1 MGRSEMM
8 TPDEIKKINLKP
20 FKNDAV
26 KYPEPIKSIIEMQKD
41 VLSANDFID
50 FFMGLRRK
58 AREMDIKNSEVK

>member
-1 MGRSEMM
+1 MI

-41 VLSANDFID
+41 AMSVDDFID
-50 FFMGLRRK
+50 FFIGLRHK
-58 AREMDIKNSEVK
+58 ARELDANKNKEEMK